1 MDWLLD
7 FLHLFAIGIPGWL
20 ALRLVRLPA
29 APMMGAMLSSALFAV
44 QGWGLSEVPGGAN
57 LILQIVLGLFIGV
70 RVTPEARSELA
81 GSAPVAFLASAWW
94 LSLPLGLGWMVTRWF
109 GLDLSTSLLGTVPG
123 GIAEMSLL
131 ALSLNA
137 DAALVAMMQFF
148 RLAAVLVGMPVVSA
162 WINRRIGEPKA
173 GRPKPSASQP
183 AMKTAASL
191 RNGRALALVLAVLGG
206 LGGSRAGLPAG
217 AFVGAMAATGI
228 AAVSGLRLT
237 PLPVGFR
244 TAAQVGLGSLI
255 GLSATPEV
263 IGTLQRMLLPTLAI
277 TAAMV
282 AWGIVLAF
290 VVRRITR
297 WSLMTCLI
305 ATCPGGITQ
314 LASIAEEL
322 GADPLRVSL
331 LHLVRLFTI
340 FLVLPPLISRILA

>member
-1 MDWLLD
+1 MDWFLG

-29 APMMGAMLSSALFAV
+29 APMMGAMLSSALFAL
-44 QGWGLSEVPGGAN
+44 QGLVLPGVPAGAN

-70 RVTPEARSELA
+70 RVTPEARLEFA
-81 GSAPVAFLASAWW
+81 GSAPVALLASAWW

-162 WINRRIGEPKA
+162 WINRRIGDPGT
-173 GRPKPSASQP
+173 GRPKADARP
-183 AMKTAASL
+183 AAVETTACIW
-191 RNGRALALVLAVLGG
+191 NGRASTLALAVLGG
-206 LGGSRAGLPAG
+206 VAGSRAGLPAG

-228 AAVSGLRLT
+228 ASASGLRLI
-237 PLPVGFR
+237 PLPAGFR

-263 IGTLQRMLLPTLAI
+263 IGTLQRMILPTLAI

-282 AWGIVLAF
+282 AWGILLAF
-290 VVRRITR
+290 VVRRTTG
-297 WSLMTCLI
+297 WNLMTCLI

-340 FLVLPPLISRILA
+340 FLVLPPLITRILA